1 MNNHLRL
8 LLRLALLGFFVLS
21 FVYQAL
27 SKEAPVQTI
36 TWPESGAAVLKFTFG
51 KFKELGSLGG
61 QRSYMTETTAENLCT
76 KAISSATFSLYLYDK
91 NKTRIGEGYIS
102 LNNVGPGQ
110 TIKFDTT
117 IGTSGAPVTI
127 SLLATSMPRELAPLA
142 PPRKVSITINSVPQ
156 GALVRVDGTELGT
169 TPKIAQ
175 VTVGSHKLEF
185 SKEGFNTG
193 TFPLEIGPDDASG
206 GSVSYE
212 LGTSAHDTI
221 ELRDGTV
228 LSGDLLSVDATAI
241 TVRVAGAA
249 QHFDRNQVKRIALVE
264 RDRP

>member
-1 MNNHLRL
+1 MNKRVGSLLRL
-8 LLRLALLGFFVLS
+8 LILGFTVLS
-21 FVYQAL
+21 SVIQAAA
-27 SKEAPVQTI
+27 KDAPVQTI
-36 TWPESGAAVLKFTFG
+36 AWPESGTPILKFTFG

-61 QRSYMTETTAENLCT
+61 QRSYMTETTAENLWS
-76 KAISSATFSLYLYDK
+76 KPISSATFSLYLYDK

-102 LNNVGPGQ
+102 LNNVGPSQ

-117 IGTSGAPVTI
+117 IGTSGAPVSL
-127 SLLATSMPRELAPLA
+127 SLLATSIPHELAPLA

-156 GALVRVDGTELGT
+156 GATLTVDGTEMGV

-175 VTVGSHKLEF
+175 LAVGKHTLGF
-185 SKEGFNTG
+185 VKEGFNNG
-193 TFPLEIGPDDASG
+193 TFPMEIGSDDASG

-221 ELRDGTV
+221 ELRDGSILT
-228 LSGDLLSVDATAI
+228 GDLLSVDATEV
-241 TVRVAGAA
+241 TLRVGGAA
-249 QHFDRNQVKRIALVE
+249 QRLDRNQVKRILMVE